1 MDKILS
7 VEQSLLLKY
16 RPLNLSI
23 HEPIPQV
30 NGQFAEWD
38 KIPQI

>member
-1 MDKILS
+1 MDIILS
-7 VEQSLLLKY
+7 VEQSVLLKY
-16 RPLNLSI
+16 SPLNLSI